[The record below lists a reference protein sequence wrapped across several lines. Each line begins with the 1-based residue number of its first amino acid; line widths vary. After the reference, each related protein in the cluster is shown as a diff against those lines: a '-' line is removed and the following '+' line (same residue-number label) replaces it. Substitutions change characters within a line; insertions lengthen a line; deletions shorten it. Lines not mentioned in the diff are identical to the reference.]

1 MSPRHSGT
9 SLAVPVVGAVEVLA
23 DDARQADALGLAD
36 AEVGVAANVDL
47 AAGLVLGVGDAQGVD
62 VELDAARVDVH
73 ALAVAQLVVVGA
85 FAVPLDLVVD
95 LENTAADEGVTRNA
109 RSSSAGGILSVGSS
123 SREVARAAHDL
134 GAEEGCGKAD
144 DGDNVGVHSGGSV

>member
-95 LENTAADEGVTRNA
+95 LENTAAD
-109 RSSSAGGILSVGSS
+109 AGLLGEVG
-123 SREVARAAHDL
+123 
-134 GAEEGCGKAD
+134 
-144 DGDNVGVHSGGSV
+144 